1 MARPFV
7 PKERPSLAP
16 DDDSS
21 IHLGQWKHWALTL
34 NKKDT
39 LKRRG
44 QERWKAGGAGTQTAA
59 LNPTRD
65 GPRNS
70 VRITLNAVLFLPQH
84 SRHPFLHCSKTLSLC
99 KKQFK
104 GKETVLGEEVLGTHL
119 TAMPAAGRPHP
130 AQHSPPM
137 LFQREGMG
145 VWISVTSHGEG
156 SGRWMVQGASQ
167 AALMTGFA
175 PQCSCQKGAAL
186 GWPTLVFEML
196 GNVPSDLSQG
206 LEGHSS

>member
-1 MARPFV
+1 MQEAVQR
-7 PKERPSLAP
+7 EGNRL
-16 DDDSS
+16 
-21 IHLGQWKHWALTL
+21 
-34 NKKDT
+34 
-39 LKRRG
+39 RRG
-44 QERWKAGGAGTQTAA
+44 GTGHTSDSYA
-59 LNPTRD
+59 
-65 GPRNS
+65 S
-70 VRITLNAVLFLPQH
+70 
-84 SRHPFLHCSKTLSLC
+84 SRQASPSS
-99 KKQFK
+99 
-104 GKETVLGEEVLGTHL
+104 
-119 TAMPAAGRPHP
+119 
-130 AQHSPPM
+130 AQPPM

-167 AALMTGFA
+167 AAVMTGFA